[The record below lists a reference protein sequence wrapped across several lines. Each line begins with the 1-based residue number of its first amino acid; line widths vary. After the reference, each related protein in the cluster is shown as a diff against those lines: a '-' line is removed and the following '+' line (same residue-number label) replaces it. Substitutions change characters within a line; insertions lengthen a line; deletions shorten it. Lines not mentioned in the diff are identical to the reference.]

1 MIFDI
6 VYTIGNLEHCVGV
19 PGVVKK
25 YCDETL
31 CCCGDTSMH
40 CTVQYCVVGACTGE
54 KLERCKR
61 HTPSTALGG
70 ESNCAG
76 TGFLLFLP
84 VLGSSGETGFSYSR
98 GGVSCRE
105 CKCKRWLLGGYTT
118 SRTSNGWAMDSPRPF
133 GSLHSPIVTLGFAGT
148 WEEDTTAGQ

>member
-1 MIFDI
+1 MLLWRHLYALYNT
-6 VYTIGNLEHCVGV
+6 V
-19 PGVVKK
+19 
-25 YCDETL
+25 L
-31 CCCGDTSMH
+31 CWRSL
-40 CTVQYCVVGACTGE
+40 YWK
-54 KLERCKR
+54 KLELCKK
-61 HTPSTALGG
+61 HPPSAALGR

-105 CKCKRWLLGGYTT
+105 CRCKGWLLGGYTT

-133 GSLHSPIVTLGFAGT
+133 GSVHSPIVTLGFAGT
-148 WEEDTTAGQ
+148 WEEDTAAGQQRRRNITTVPRTQRGACGI